1 MKIKILFELYWS
13 FFKIGGLTF
22 GGGLTMLPMLEHE
35 LIDKRQWITE
45 EELLDCYAIG
55 QCTPGIIAVNTAT
68 FVGYKKAGVAGG
80 IFGTLGMVC
89 PSILI
94 ITLIANFLKVFM
106 TNETFIHAMMG
117 VRGVVCALLMNTVI
131 NLGKKSLK
139 KWINWIIAIII
150 LLLGFFTKLPAVI
163 LVLMAAAAGIII
175 DLIKNRKSKAVKEEA
190 KNE

>member
-1 MKIKILFELYWS
+1 MKIKLLFEIYWS

-22 GGGLTMLPMLEHE
+22 GGGLTMLPMLENE
-35 LIDKRQWITE
+35 LVEKRKWITE

-55 QCTPGIIAVNTAT
+55 QCTPGIIAINTAT

-80 IFGTLGMVC
+80 IFGTLGMIS

-94 ITLIANFLKVFM
+94 ITIVANFLKAFM
-106 TNETFIHAMMG
+106 TAETFVHAMMG

-139 KWINWIIAIII
+139 NLQAWVFAIAI
-150 LLLGFFTKLPAVI
+150 LLLALFTTLPTII
-163 LVLMAAAAGIII
+163 LVLMAAVASIGI
-175 DLIKNRKSKAVKEEA
+175 DFIKNKSKKTKGESE
-190 KNE
+190 NE